1 MQQLLPCH
9 IFYHGSS
16 ILHHVCAQ
24 MSWLKVWVPG
34 EGDLRVEGAI
44 PAGAWYVEFQG
55 ILGPGRTGWAWVRDR
70 STNELWF
77 LRHQPM
83 QDARYR
89 KKDVWSQYT
98 WDWESW
104 WKCFFCVGFVFMWDA
119 LLVCCSNASCFS
131 VFQQERRCWVGKLV
145 DCCGTQLGWILH
157 WGSAHTLTY
166 VIQGKKQ
173 GSMELVYVLWF
184 WKALNYKA

>member
-83 QDARYR
+83 QDARYS

-104 WKCFFCVGFVFMWDA
+104 WKCFSV
-119 LLVCCSNASCFS
+119 LASCLCEMLYWCVVQMRP
-131 VFQQERRCWVGKLV
+131 VFLFFNRNGGV
-145 DCCGTQLGWILH
+145 
-157 WGSAHTLTY
+157 GSANWWIVVEHSWDRFCIEDLHTHSHTL
-166 VIQGKKQ
+166 
-173 GSMELVYVLWF
+173 
-184 WKALNYKA
+184 YKVKNRAVWS

>member
-1 MQQLLPCH
+1 MFLLKLSKILYQCVLHLVEHIIMYDTFIINITHNMQQLLPCH

-55 ILGPGRTGWAWVRDR
+55 ILGPGHTGWAWVRDR
-70 STNELWF
+70 STTELWF

-83 QDARYR
+83 QDARYL

-98 WDWESW
+98 WDWES
-104 WKCFFCVGFVFMWDA
+104 
-119 LLVCCSNASCFS
+119 
-131 VFQQERRCWVGKLV
+131 
-145 DCCGTQLGWILH
+145 
-157 WGSAHTLTY
+157 
-166 VIQGKKQ
+166 
-173 GSMELVYVLWF
+173 
-184 WKALNYKA
+184 